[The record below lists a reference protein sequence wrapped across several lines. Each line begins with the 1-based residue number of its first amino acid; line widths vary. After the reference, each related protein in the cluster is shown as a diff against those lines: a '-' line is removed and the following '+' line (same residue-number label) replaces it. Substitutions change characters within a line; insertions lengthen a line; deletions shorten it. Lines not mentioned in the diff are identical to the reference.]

1 MWGGLCHPLSF
12 KVNYGNFFIE
22 NAPTFQVQMPSS
34 CFNKNFLDNFRA
46 CDHHWRY
53 EKLLFLLA
61 SSNMYQRVL
70 FSKLHPDFQLCGQFF
85 HGKGKKNHCKKP
97 YLFSIKDSN
106 NTVIGSKLSCQILY
120 LVLAIQPV
128 LGTGIARNCDWHDYL
143 LSKYCWTSGHCRCHG
158 FILLKCLQC
167 TMTYFSICIIN

>member
-1 MWGGLCHPLSF
+1 MLLPSKCKCPAPVSTRTFWTILGPATITEGMRNCFFFWLVQICIKEYFL
-12 KVNYGNFFIE
+12 VNFIQISSYVVNFF
-22 NAPTFQVQMPSS
+22 M
-34 CFNKNFLDNFRA
+34 
-46 CDHHWRY
+46 
-53 EKLLFLLA
+53 EK
-61 SSNMYQRVL
+61 V
-70 FSKLHPDFQLCGQFF
+70 
-85 HGKGKKNHCKKP
+85 KKNHCKKP

-167 TMTYFSICIIN
+167 TWNCLKREKLVYKM